1 MIRGYAYFSYPIDI
15 GAGKRDVRP
24 STRPFFCLE
33 HIGKGDKKMNRS
45 EQYKKL
51 SVEVNREL
59 YARILDAAHDK
70 RMNRSE
76 LVREAIISY
85 LSKVG

>member
-1 MIRGYAYFSYPIDI
+1 
-15 GAGKRDVRP
+15 
-24 STRPFFCLE
+24 
-33 HIGKGDKKMNRS
+33 MNRS

-59 YARILDAAHDK
+59 YARILDTAHDK